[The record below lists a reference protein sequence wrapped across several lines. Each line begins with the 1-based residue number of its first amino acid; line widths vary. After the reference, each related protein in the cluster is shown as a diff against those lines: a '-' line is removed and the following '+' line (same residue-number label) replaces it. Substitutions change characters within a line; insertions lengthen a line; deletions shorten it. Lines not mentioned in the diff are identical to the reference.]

1 MTGAL
6 VFPAVDLRAI
16 GPALVL
22 AITGVVVLLLDLLPP
37 RDRKDHLGLVGL
49 AGVVA
54 SLVLTLRMWG
64 ADARAFR
71 GMVALDG
78 YALFFNLVIGYS
90 SSATPPASSSSC
102 RWTTSAGRGWS
113 PASSTSWSCSRRW
126 ACC

>member
-49 AGVVA
+49 AVVVV
-54 SLVLTLRMWG
+54 SLILTLRMWG
-64 ADARAFR
+64 ADVRAFR
-71 GMVALDG
+71 GMVAMDG
-78 YALFFNLVIGYS
+78 YALFF
-90 SSATPPASSSSC
+90 
-102 RWTTSAGRGWS
+102 
-113 PASSTSWSCSRRW
+113 RW